1 HRGAHDP
8 DIWAAHYAV
17 VEGESVGDAQIET
30 DRVRFL
36 GRGRGVRNPV
46 AIMDGRRLSN
56 TVGTVLDPVF
66 ALRYRVRIAAGATA
80 RIAFWTLA
88 APSRAA
94 VLDLVDKHHDGN
106 AYVRAAT
113 LAWTQAQVQLRHLG
127 IDAEEAGLF
136 QRLASPV
143 IYANS
148 SFRPPSEI
156 IRRGSGV
163 PATLWTLGISGD
175 LPIVLVTVD

>member
-1 HRGAHDP
+1 MRRVSVINTGGRALDIEVTSYSEVVLAPPAADAAHQTFSKLFVQTEYVAKVGAILATRRKRAAQDP

-17 VEGESVGDAQIET
+17 VEGEVIGDAQIET

-36 GRGRGVRNPV
+36 GRGRGLRTPIAV
-46 AIMDGRRLSN
+46 MDGRRLSN

-80 RIAFWTLA
+80 RLAYWTLV

-113 LAWTQAQVQLRHLG
+113 LAWTQAQRCV
-127 IDAEEAGLF
+127 
-136 QRLASPV
+136 
-143 IYANS
+143 
-148 SFRPPSEI
+148 
-156 IRRGSGV
+156 
-163 PATLWTLGISGD
+163 
-175 LPIVLVTVD
+175 